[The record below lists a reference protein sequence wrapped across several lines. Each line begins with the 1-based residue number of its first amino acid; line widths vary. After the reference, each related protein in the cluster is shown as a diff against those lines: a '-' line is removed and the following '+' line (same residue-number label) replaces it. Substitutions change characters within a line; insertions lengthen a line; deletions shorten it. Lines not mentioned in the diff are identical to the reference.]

1 MREITSAGQAT
12 EQAAQQVPRK
22 VADGGAR
29 RAVFLDR
36 DGVLNQNTVHNGRP
50 YAPKR
55 TEDFV
60 LLPKVG
66 EAVQQLRA
74 AGFVIIVATNQPDV
88 GAGLQTRETVDSMHE
103 RLRREVLVD
112 DIRVCFHVDKD
123 NCGCRKPKPGLLL
136 DAAKVHSIEL
146 SQSWMIGDRWRDVR
160 AGQAAGCRTVF
171 IDYDYAEPRPDRPDV
186 IVRSLVEAVPFVI
199 SSSM

>member
-1 MREITSAGQAT
+1 MREITAAGQT
-12 EQAAQQVPRK
+12 SEQAAQQVPRE
-22 VADGGAR
+22 VAESGVK

-60 LLPKVG
+60 LLPRVG
-66 EAVQQLRA
+66 EAVRQLRA
-74 AGFVIIVATNQPDV
+74 AGYVIIVATNQPDV

-112 DIRVCFHVDKD
+112 DRSEERRVGKE
-123 NCGCRKPKPGLLL
+123 CR
-136 DAAKVHSIEL
+136 S
-146 SQSWMIGDRWRDVR
+146 RWSP
-160 AGQAAGCRTVF
+160 
-171 IDYDYAEPRPDRPDV
+171 YH
-186 IVRSLVEAVPFVI
+186 
-199 SSSM
+199 